1 MLKWIECAYP
11 MLKQLVSL
19 RYALCARAVY
29 QGMGR
34 NSSSSESCRDFCV
47 VMMTGAR
54 DSAMMAMV
62 TSGPTADV

>member
-1 MLKWIECAYP
+1 
-11 MLKQLVSL
+11 
-19 RYALCARAVY
+19 
-29 QGMGR
+29 
-34 NSSSSESCRDFCV
+34 V